1 MKIVLCCVYEV
12 YSVQKRQIIT
22 DTVQESRGYL
32 NLKMRLAYL
41 SDIFLKLNEL
51 NLSLQDEQLNIF
63 MDNDKIKAFTKK
75 IDLWCSYCKEINFA
89 AFPTLES
96 FVIENKRKTELS
108 SDGKLKF
115 AFKELK
121 LSHFW
126 LKVQNE
132 YPELSDAALK
142 RKTELSSDGKLKFAF
157 KELKLSHF
165 WLKVQNEYPEL
176 SDAAL
181 KVLLPFAT
189 SYMCEIGLSQFLY
202 LKSKYRNKLAI
213 EPPLGLKLSKIEP
226 EIPLLVN
233 KKQTHRSH

>member
-142 RKTELSSDGKLKFAF
+142 
-157 KELKLSHF
+157 
-165 WLKVQNEYPEL
+165 
-176 SDAAL
+176 
-181 KVLLPFAT
+181 VLLPFAT